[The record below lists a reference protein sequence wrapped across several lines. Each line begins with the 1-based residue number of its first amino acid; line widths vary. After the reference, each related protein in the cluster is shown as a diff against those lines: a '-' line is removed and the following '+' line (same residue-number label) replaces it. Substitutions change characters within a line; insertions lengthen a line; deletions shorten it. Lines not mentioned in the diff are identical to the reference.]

1 MTSADCRPERPL
13 DNKTMEWRCRSRGML
28 CFRSTQPFVGFDRW
42 LDGSTRTLDDR
53 PTSDPSPCKQLAE
66 CLGCRRTRKLR
77 EGLGERQ
84 RREGRASRDSTGI
97 LVMKLISLRQPGD
110 GHDNLRDSRI
120 APQHPK
126 NAMTNTKAPSA
137 MMAAGK
143 NPG

>member
-1 MTSADCRPERPL
+1 MMSTDCRSERQL

-66 CLGCRRTRKLR
+66 CLDCRRTRRLR

-84 RREGRASRDSTGI
+84 RPEGTASRDSTGI
-97 LVMKLISLRQPGD
+97 LMMKLMSLRQLED
-110 GHDNLRDSRI
+110 IYDNSRDSRM

>member
-1 MTSADCRPERPL
+1 MTSTDCRPERPL
-13 DNKTMEWRCRSRGML
+13 DSKTTEWRCRSRGML
-28 CFRSTQPFVGFDRW
+28 CFRSTQPFAGFDRW
-42 LDGSTRTLDDR
+42 LDGSAPTLDDR

-66 CLGCRRTRKLR
+66 CLDCRRTRRLR
-77 EGLGERQ
+77 EGLGARR

-97 LVMKLISLRQPGD
+97 LMMKLISFGRLED
-110 GHDNLRDSRI
+110 IYDNSRDSRI

-126 NAMTNTKAPSA
+126 NAMTNTKAPRA